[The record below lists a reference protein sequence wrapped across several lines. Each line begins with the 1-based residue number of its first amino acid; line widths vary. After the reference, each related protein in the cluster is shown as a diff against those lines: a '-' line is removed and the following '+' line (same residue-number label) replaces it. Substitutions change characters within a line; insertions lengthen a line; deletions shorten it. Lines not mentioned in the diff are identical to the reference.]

1 MSKDFFSNT
10 EKNKYIKECLENRLR
25 KYGELTYIY
34 SVLDK
39 KNLDNMVII
48 SNFPDEI
55 ADNYL
60 GNKYQNVDP
69 VVVNALNEI
78 SPFSWDENLQVNSM
92 WTVRRLFDKIKN
104 HNIVKGHAF
113 VLHDNNN
120 NLAMLLFY
128 LDKFLIDELDNVIN
142 KHIDELQG
150 VLIYIH
156 KMLLQIYKNE
166 IKSDGNVLSSREAE
180 ILYWCTTGK
189 TYPEVANIL
198 QITVSTVK
206 FHMAKVVKKMG
217 VRNAKHAI
225 SLSIELNMISRPS
238 EKGFGE

>member
-1 MSKDFFSNT
+1 MSKGFFSNA
-10 EKNKYIKECLENRLR
+10 EKNTYIKECLEKRLK

-39 KNLDNMVII
+39 KNIDNMIII
-48 SNFPDEI
+48 SNLPDEV

-60 GNKYQNVDP
+60 VNKYQYVDP

-78 SPFSWDENLQVNSM
+78 SPFSWDENLKINSIWSVNSI
-92 WTVRRLFDKIKN
+92 FEKIKRL
-104 HNIVKGHAF
+104 NIIKGHAF

-128 LDKFLIDELDNVIN
+128 MDKFLTDGFDNVID
-142 KHIDELQG
+142 KHTDELQG

-156 KMLLQIYKNE
+156 KILLQVYKEE
-166 IKSDGNVLSSREAE
+166 IKFDGNLLSSREAE

-217 VRNAKHAI
+217 VKNAKHAI
-225 SLSIELNMISRPS
+225 SLGIELNLISRPS
-238 EKGFGE
+238 EKSFIE

>member
-1 MSKDFFSNT
+1 MSKGFFSNA
-10 EKNKYIKECLENRLR
+10 EKNTYIKECLEKRLN

-39 KNLDNMVII
+39 KNIDNMIII
-48 SNFPDEI
+48 SNLPDEV

-60 GNKYQNVDP
+60 VNKYQYVDP

-78 SPFSWDENLQVNSM
+78 SPFSWDENLKINSIWSVN
-92 WTVRRLFDKIKN
+92 RIFEKIKSF
-104 HNIVKGHAF
+104 NIIKGHAF

-128 LDKFLIDELDNVIN
+128 MDKFLTDGFDNVID
-142 KHIDELQG
+142 KHTDELQG
-150 VLIYIH
+150 VLINIH
-156 KMLLQIYKNE
+156 KILLQVYKEE
-166 IKSDGNVLSSREAE
+166 IKFDGNLLSSREAE

-217 VRNAKHAI
+217 VKNAKHAI
-225 SLSIELNMISRPS
+225 SLGIELNLISRPS
-238 EKGFGE
+238 EKSFVE

>member
-1 MSKDFFSNT
+1 MSKEFFSNA
-10 EKNKYIKECLENRLR
+10 EKNKYIKECLEKRLK
-25 KYGELTYIY
+25 KYGDLTYIY
-34 SVLDK
+34 SVLNK
-39 KNLDNMVII
+39 KNLDDMIII
-48 SNFPDEI
+48 SNFPDEV

-78 SPFSWDENLQVNSM
+78 SPFSWDENLEINSM
-92 WTVRRLFDKIKN
+92 WTVKRVFEKVKN
-104 HNIVKGHAF
+104 YNIVKGHAF
-113 VLHDNNN
+113 VLHDHNN
-120 NLAMLLFY
+120 NLAMLIFY
-128 LDKFLIDELDNVIN
+128 FDKFLIDEFDSVIN
-142 KHIDELQG
+142 NYTDELQG

-156 KMLLQIYKNE
+156 KMLLQVYKKE
-166 IKSDGNVLSSREAE
+166 ITIDGSLLSSRETE
-180 ILYWCTTGK
+180 ILYWCTIGK
-189 TYPEVANIL
+189 TYSEVANIL

-206 FHMAKVVKKMG
+206 FHMAKIVKKMG

>member
-1 MSKDFFSNT
+1 MSKGFFSNA
-10 EKNKYIKECLENRLR
+10 EKNTYIKECLEKRLK

-39 KNLDNMVII
+39 KNIDNMIII
-48 SNFPDEI
+48 SNLPDEV

-60 GNKYQNVDP
+60 VNKYQYVDP

-78 SPFSWDENLQVNSM
+78 SPFSWDENLKINSIWSVN
-92 WTVRRLFDKIKN
+92 RIFEKIKSF
-104 HNIVKGHAF
+104 NIIKGHAF

-128 LDKFLIDELDNVIN
+128 MDKFLTDGFDNVID
-142 KHIDELQG
+142 KHTDELQG

-156 KMLLQIYKNE
+156 KILLQVYKEE
-166 IKSDGNVLSSREAE
+166 IKFDGNLLSSREAE

-217 VRNAKHAI
+217 VKNAKHAI
-225 SLSIELNMISRPS
+225 SLGIELNLISRPS
-238 EKGFGE
+238 EKSFVE

>member
-1 MSKDFFSNT
+1 MSKGFFSNA
-10 EKNKYIKECLENRLR
+10 EKNTYIKECLEKRLN

-39 KNLDNMVII
+39 KNIDNMIII
-48 SNFPDEI
+48 SNLPDEV

-60 GNKYQNVDP
+60 VNKYQYVDP

-78 SPFSWDENLQVNSM
+78 SPFSWDENLKINSIWSVNRM
-92 WTVRRLFDKIKN
+92 FEKIKSF
-104 HNIVKGHAF
+104 NIIKGHAF

-128 LDKFLIDELDNVIN
+128 MDKFLTDGFDNVID
-142 KHIDELQG
+142 KHTDELQG
-150 VLIYIH
+150 VLINIH
-156 KMLLQIYKNE
+156 KILLQVYKEE
-166 IKSDGNVLSSREAE
+166 IKFDGNLLSSREAE

-217 VRNAKHAI
+217 VKNAKHAI
-225 SLSIELNMISRPS
+225 SLGIELNLISRPS
-238 EKGFGE
+238 EKSFVE